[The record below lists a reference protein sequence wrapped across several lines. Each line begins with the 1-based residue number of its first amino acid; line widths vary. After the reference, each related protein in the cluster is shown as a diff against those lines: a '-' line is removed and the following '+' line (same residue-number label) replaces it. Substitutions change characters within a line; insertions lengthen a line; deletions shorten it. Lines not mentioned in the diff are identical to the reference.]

1 MGLEE
6 EEEEE
11 KKEWREEVRKLALDT
26 SNRTKL
32 PTAECVNINVVL
44 DKAASHARAH
54 THRVNLHSDADESSF
69 YALTENGR
77 ANQQKWGDDE
87 RWVFFFFPWCT
98 SVNSGK
104 ILLVTVT
111 TYLSV
116 TCYQC
121 VGAHAKLRFLWKP
134 AVFLIRQVFKE
145 HRSLSWT
152 SPNSVTLF

>member
-87 RWVFFFFPWCT
+87 RWGFFLFPMMHF
-98 SVNSGK
+98 SQLRENIAGHSNNIPVSH
-104 ILLVTVT
+104 L
-111 TYLSV
+111 LSV
-116 TCYQC
+116 CGCSCKAAVSLKACC
-121 VGAHAKLRFLWKP
+121 VFNTAGF
-134 AVFLIRQVFKE
+134 
-145 HRSLSWT
+145 
-152 SPNSVTLF
+152 

>member
-1 MGLEE
+1 MGL
-6 EEEEE
+6 EEE

-32 PTAECVNINVVL
+32 PTAECLNINVVL
-44 DKAASHARAH
+44 DKAASRTRARTH

-77 ANQQKWGDDE
+77 ANQQKMGDDE
-87 RWVFFFFPWCT
+87 RCFFFFFPWCT

-104 ILLVTVT
+104 ILLVVTAT

-121 VGAHAKLRFLWKP
+121 VCPHAKLWFLWKP
-134 AVFLIRQVFKE
+134 AVFLIWQVSKQ